1 MIFKRPDKVL
11 KKIDFTNP
19 LTLIKVITNLQSRL
33 TQMDFDTDT
42 INTVMTSC
50 DERITSMQQQFLIEP
65 DEHENHTNNI
75 KLVEVEK
82 VIYQSLTK
90 QNNSSLFP
98 MLLRKY
104 DDLME
109 MSYQIAENMVKN
121 GVTKETTYLE
131 FCKKSLEQRDY
142 IKKLC
147 MYGEH
152 R

>member
-1 MIFKRPDKVL
+1 MI
-11 KKIDFTNP
+11 
-19 LTLIKVITNLQSRL
+19 
-33 TQMDFDTDT
+33 FDTDT
-42 INTVMTSC
+42 INTVMASC
-50 DERITSMQQQFLIEP
+50 DDRIASMQQQFLQ
-65 DEHENHTNNI
+65 DAYKHEHHTNSI

-98 MLLRKY
+98 LLLRKY
-104 DDLME
+104 DDLIE
-109 MSYQIAENMVKN
+109 MSYEIANDMVKN
-121 GVTKETTYLE
+121 GFIQEISYLE
-131 FCKKSLEQRDY
+131 FCKESLEQRDY

>member
-1 MIFKRPDKVL
+1 MLFDK
-11 KKIDFTNP
+11 
-19 LTLIKVITNLQSRL
+19 
-33 TQMDFDTDT
+33 DT

-50 DERITSMQQQFLIEP
+50 EERITSIQQQFVKEP
-65 DEHENHTNNI
+65 DKHEHHTNNI
-75 KLVEVEK
+75 KLVELEK

-104 DDLME
+104 EELME
-109 MSYQIAENMVKN
+109 MSYQIAEDMVKN
-121 GVTKETTYLE
+121 GVIKETSYLDY
-131 FCKKSLEQRDY
+131 CKESLEQRDY